1 MNILVIGCG
10 KLGKRLANS
19 LFRYGHTVSVIDRD
33 PDSFK
38 GLDDEFDGLTV
49 SGVPMDIEVMR
60 SAGVESCDAVAAVT
74 DDDNLNITISQIVKE
89 FFGINNIVTRVID
102 PSREQVFN
110 EFGLKTI
117 CETKLSCAAM
127 LAALEKSPRERQ
139 VTFGSSTI
147 SFFTREIDSIFI
159 GRKINELPN
168 RAGETII
175 GTLDKS
181 GHVSIDD
188 EQVISSKDKII
199 YTKVVD

>member
-10 KLGKRLANS
+10 KLGRRLANS
-19 LFRYGHTVSVIDRD
+19 LFHYGHTVSVVDRD

-38 GLDDEFDGLTV
+38 ALDDNFDGLTV
-49 SGVPMDIEVMR
+49 SGIPMDIEIMK

-89 FFGINNIVTRVID
+89 FFGINNVVTRVID
-102 PSREQVFN
+102 PSREQIFN
-110 EFGLKTI
+110 EFGLKTV
-117 CETKLSCAAM
+117 CETKLSCASM
-127 LAALEKSPRERQ
+127 LAALEESPREKQ
-139 VTFGSSTI
+139 AAFGSSTL
-147 SFFTREIDSIFI
+147 SFFAREIEAIFI

-175 GTLDKS
+175 GVLDKN
-181 GHVSIDD
+181 GRIRIDD
-188 EQVISSKDKII
+188 EQVVSSKDKII